1 MRSVLLLSLF
11 ASLVAGAFPVPA
23 AAAPAVAETRPD
35 LSSLTGRQ
43 AMRIIRRL
51 VSEGRYDGA
60 RTFVAD
66 WSRGDPEAGFRA
78 RFVEGLI
85 AGHRGD
91 LDGAIRIY
99 RGLLADRPGV
109 DMVRIELTRAL
120 AAAGDYGAARFQ
132 AEKLIAAGV
141 DDKLGGGLERL
152 VTVFDARRPVRLRG
166 RASLLPS
173 TNINGGTDRETV
185 PLGDLE
191 LDIDE
196 DARRKSGV
204 GMMLGGDLLIRL
216 PLGGET
222 DFVSTLSGTG
232 RFYPSIDRTVVDV
245 DASAG
250 FTRDFGRATVLAAAT
265 AGGTFSDWAETSRYA
280 GIRTEVKKPLPG
292 RWRMF
297 ASQSL
302 RYEKF
307 ENLAAKG
314 GWWFQANVSFDRT
327 LAASRFIRFLGGY
340 SGGRKQ
346 AERFSFDE
354 VSAGLGVYNEFP
366 AGITLYTQATVA
378 RRQYRGLY
386 PGLTEAQ
393 KDTRLSALAVVTKRD
408 FSFAGFAPQ
417 LFYRFERN
425 VSNAAFEDTARHEID
440 LRLTRD
446 F

>member
-1 MRSVLLLSLF
+1 MRHVILLTLL
-11 ASLVAGAFPVPA
+11 ASLVAGACPAPA
-23 AAAPAVAETRPD
+23 AAAPAVAETQPD
-35 LSSLTGRQ
+35 VSSLTGRQ
-43 AMRIIRRL
+43 AMRIIRKL
-51 VSEGRYDGA
+51 VAEGSYDGA

-66 WSRGDPEAGFRA
+66 WSRGDPDAGFRA

-99 RGLLADRPGV
+99 RGLLAEKPGV

-152 VTVFDARRPVRLRG
+152 VTVLDGRRPVRFRG

-185 PLGDLE
+185 PLGNLE

-204 GMMLGGDLLIRL
+204 GMMVGGDLLIRL
-216 PLGGET
+216 PLGGAT

-232 RFYPSIDRTVVDV
+232 RFYPSIDREILDV

-250 FTRDFGRATVLAAAT
+250 FTRDFGPATVLAAAT
-265 AGGTFSDWAETSRYA
+265 AGGSFSDWEETSRYA
-280 GIRTEVKKPLPG
+280 GIKTEVKKPLPG
-292 RWRMF
+292 RWRLF

-307 ENLAAKG
+307 ENVSAKD
-314 GWWFQANVSFDRT
+314 GWWYQANVSFDRT
-327 LAASRFIRFLGGY
+327 LSASRFVRFLGGY
-340 SGGRKQ
+340 AGGRKQ
-346 AERFSFDE
+346 EDRFSFDE
-354 VSAGLGVYNEFP
+354 VSAGLGFYNEFP

-378 RRQYRGLY
+378 RRHYHGLY
-386 PGLTEAQ
+386 PGLAEAQ
-393 KDTRLSALAVVTKRD
+393 TDTRLSALAVLTKRD
-408 FSFAGFAPQ
+408 ISIAGFAPQ
-417 LFYRFERN
+417 LFYRYERN
-425 VSNAAFEDTARHEID
+425 VSNAAFEDTSRHEID